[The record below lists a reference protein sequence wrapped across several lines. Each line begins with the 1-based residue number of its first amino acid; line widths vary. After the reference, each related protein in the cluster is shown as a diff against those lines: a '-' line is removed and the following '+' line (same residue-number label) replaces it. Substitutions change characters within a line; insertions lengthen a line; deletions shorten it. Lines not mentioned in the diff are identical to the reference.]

1 MRFVNEQEIF
11 SSLRL
16 EGVYFIVFID
26 FLGLFYYKQLKPG
39 KFYIPVMVLAWN
51 AEPQHSRPSW
61 RIKKTY

>member
-26 FLGLFYYKQLKPG
+26 FWDYF
-39 KFYIPVMVLAWN
+39 IISN
-51 AEPQHSRPSW
+51 
-61 RIKKTY
+61 

>member
-26 FLGLFYYKQLKPG
+26 ILGLFYYKQLKPG
-39 KFYIPVMVLAWN
+39 KFLHTCNGTIM
-51 AEPQHSRPSW
+51 EC
-61 RIKKTY
+61 